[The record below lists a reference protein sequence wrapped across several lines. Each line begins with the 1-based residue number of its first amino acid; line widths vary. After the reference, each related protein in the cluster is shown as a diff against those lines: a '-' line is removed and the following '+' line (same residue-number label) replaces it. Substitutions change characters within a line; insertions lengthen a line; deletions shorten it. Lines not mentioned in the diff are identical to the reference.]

1 MRRSNF
7 ELLRTLSMLLIVLVH
22 TNYFLFGGV
31 RAEEIILNP
40 IGAFGRMLYEQI
52 CIVGVNVFV
61 LISGYFGIRPKGQ
74 KFCNLIFQI
83 IFWAGLSTLVG
94 LLSGAEVPW
103 KAVAKTFWLGGYY
116 WFIPSYIAL
125 FAFSPVLNKFIE
137 NSSRRELMTMVCS
150 FFAIEFFYG
159 WLGNMG
165 SYLNGYSFASFLGLY
180 LLGRYV
186 NLYSGRLCELNRRVY
201 LLAYF
206 LLSLL
211 PAAVSFFTI
220 WKFDK
225 DFSTISYSSPFVVF
239 AALSLLL
246 YFSKLDFTNKAINWV
261 ASSVFAIYLFHLHP
275 SIVPLFKRLFL
286 FLNEK
291 GPFVLYIVYSI
302 IVAVVGGFLI
312 VCVDKLRL
320 WIWNKCVYVFMSR
333 KNRLKIQ

>member
-1 MRRSNF
+1 
-7 ELLRTLSMLLIVLVH
+7 
-22 TNYFLFGGV
+22 
-31 RAEEIILNP
+31 
-40 IGAFGRMLYEQI
+40 MLYEQI

-61 LISGYFGIRPKGQ
+61 LISGYFGIRPTGQ
-74 KFCNLIFQI
+74 KFCNLMFQI
-83 IFWAGLSTLVG
+83 IFWVGLSSLVG

-165 SYLNGYSFASFLGLY
+165 SYLFGYSFASFLGLY

-186 NLYSGRLCELNRRVY
+186 NLYPGRLCMLDRRVY

-206 LLSLL
+206 LLSLI

-225 DFSTISYSSPFVVF
+225 DFATISYSSPFVVF

-261 ASSVFAIYLFHLHP
+261 ASAVFAIYLFHLHP
-275 SIVPLFKRLFL
+275 CIVPLFRRLFL
-286 FLNEK
+286 FLNEQ

-312 VCVDKLRL
+312 VCVDKIRL
-320 WIWNKCVYVFMSR
+320 WIWNKGVNVFTSR
-333 KNRLKIQ
+333 KNRLKIL